1 MAEGKWYT
9 KQTVQVRYEEIVT
22 FNKST
27 TYTLQDTYK
36 MDKDFANYVTAIST
50 GEVRMPVRSACYD
63 VKRMDNSQL
72 VHHFLNTL
80 NADDQK
86 DWLINRSSDTREDT
100 DDEEWVYDG
109 LYCTVYTDREWLAD
123 LARLSDTEEEEE

>member
-36 MDKDFANYVTAIST
+36 MDKDFANYVTAISI
-50 GEVRMPVRSACYD
+50 GEIRQPGTNTWYD
-63 VKRMDNSQL
+63 VKRMDNAQL

-86 DWLINRSSDTREDT
+86 DWLINRSSDTTEDT
-100 DDEEWVYDG
+100 DNEESVYDG
-109 LYCTVYTDREWLAD
+109 LYCTSYTDREWLAD
-123 LARLSDTEEEEE
+123 LARLSDTEEDE